1 MLQNQIFLIPAFLI
15 FVKKKRKEKEF
26 NHSFESQVEEMHRL
40 YNLQKKLMQETEK
53 NGQKQVNLKQ
63 NNLQESSSRNDP
75 ITNEVSGSN
84 SAENTPPIH
93 STIHPFEEA
102 KNTAAADVVVEGADV
117 EVELTLSIGR
127 HCTRKKQRSKSSD
140 QIRKLK
146 ESDDRMKEETQE
158 INASNSSSSSVYQEN
173 RRPHWLM
180 QDLSLNR
187 T

>member
-1 MLQNQIFLIPAFLI
+1 
-15 FVKKKRKEKEF
+15 
-26 NHSFESQVEEMHRL
+26 MHRL

-53 NGQKQVNLKQ
+53 SGLKQVNLRQ
-63 NNLQESSSRNDP
+63 NLQESSSRNEAT
-75 ITNEVSGSN
+75 TNEASGSN
-84 SAENTPPIH
+84 SAENTQRAAPV
-93 STIHPFEEA
+93 HPFEEA
-102 KNTAAADVVVEGADV
+102 KNTDEVEGADV

-127 HCTRKKQRSKSSD
+127 HCTRKKQRSKSND

-146 ESDDRMKEETQE
+146 ESDDRTKDDQE